1 MIEIRQLTKVF
12 KLSKKQ
18 MAEAKTKNPRKT
30 AVDHLDLTA
39 KEGEIYGLLG
49 PNGAGKTT
57 TLRCISTLIRPTGG
71 EIYVN
76 GHEVRK
82 EPEAVRNCI
91 GFR

>member
-1 MIEIRQLTKVF
+1 MDF
-12 KLSKKQ
+12 
-18 MAEAKTKNPRKT
+18 
-30 AVDHLDLTA
+30 
-39 KEGEIYGLLG
+39 LG

-91 GFR
+91 GFLTSDIKLVRPV